1 MGAGQGRSNG
11 GTGSS
16 SALAGLEG
24 APPEPSQPSPS
35 SGAGGSGAA
44 GSGAAAGGGDKN
56 TTPSSKANDE
66 EAATHPVFQDAQVK
80 VISLAWAP
88 PRSSYFSS
96 FEVFIAQKWVNK
108 DKTEMIKLVYVFL
121 PYQKRLSEYGVENPK
136 IRRLRVTRDPSCD
149 ESLMQLAWPEGG
161 GRSASDHQNSGSS
174 NAEDRNLLPCYRTTA
189 DEYRHAVSRN
199 R

>member
-1 MGAGQGRSNG
+1 M
-11 GTGSS
+11 
-16 SALAGLEG
+16 
-24 APPEPSQPSPS
+24 
-35 SGAGGSGAA
+35 
-44 GSGAAAGGGDKN
+44 
-56 TTPSSKANDE
+56 
-66 EAATHPVFQDAQVK
+66 K

-121 PYQKRLSEYGVENPK
+121 PYQKRLSEYGVEIRK

-161 GRSASDHQNSGSS
+161 GRSASDHANSACRTPKTVTFS
-174 NAEDRNLLPCYRTTA
+174 PCYRTTA